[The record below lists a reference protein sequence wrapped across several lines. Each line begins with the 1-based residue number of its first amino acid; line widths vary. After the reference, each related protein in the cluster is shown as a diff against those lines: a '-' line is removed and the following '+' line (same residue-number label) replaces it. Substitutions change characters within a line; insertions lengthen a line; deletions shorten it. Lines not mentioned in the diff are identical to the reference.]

1 MKLRFRRF
9 LPFLALLVGIL
20 PAIGCATIMRGSDQ
34 KIAFQS
40 DPTGAAIT
48 VYDEDGMLIANGT
61 TPITIPL
68 KKGGGYFQ
76 AAKYR
81 VVFEA
86 PGRANKEIWLSGDL
100 EGGWYI
106 AGNLLLGGFLGWLV
120 VDPLTGAMWNLKP
133 STLNARLDK
142 AVSTAPDGGLR
153 VVMADQVPP
162 ELLAMATPLG
172 SSN

>member
-1 MKLRFRRF
+1 MNPRLKKL
-9 LPFLALLVGIL
+9 LPFLALLVGLL
-20 PAIGCATIMRGSDQ
+20 PVLGCATIMKGSDQ

-40 DPTGAAIT
+40 DPTGAALS
-48 VYDEDGMLIANGT
+48 VFDEDGMLVAEGT

-86 PGRANKEIWLSGDL
+86 PGRAPKEVWLSGDL

-106 AGNLLLGGFLGWLV
+106 AGNFLVGGFLGWLI

-133 STLNARLDK
+133 STLTARLDK
-142 AVSTAPDGGLR
+142 SVSATQDGGLR
-153 VVMADQVPP
+153 VVLADQLPP
-162 ELLAMATPLG
+162 ELLAQATPLKPQ
-172 SSN
+172 S